1 VVRSVSDKQLKP
13 NSIEPE
19 NGQARRL
26 RKEGQKQK
34 KAIVN
39 PYIPTKQIENK
50 INTWI
55 IDVVRSVSDKQ
66 IKPNSIEPENG
77 QARKL

>member
-1 VVRSVSDKQLKP
+1 
-13 NSIEPE
+13 
-19 NGQARRL
+19 
-26 RKEGQKQK
+26 
-34 KAIVN
+34 VN